1 MRAGVRSHQRDH
13 VGGRHDQA
21 GLPSRARRDRLVH
34 ADYNET
40 GAMLLTASAQHHDA
54 VDLTARE
61 RAEILAVLLPG
72 ILTRPLGSGLIQSSR
87 PRPRVFGKC
96 GFSRGREVNER

>member
-1 MRAGVRSHQRDH
+1 VITLAGVTIRR
-13 VGGRHDQA
+13 VC
-21 GLPSRARRDRLVH
+21 LPELADPLVH

-72 ILTRPLGSGLIQSSR
+72 ILTRPLGPESESRAHEHARGSSGSA
-87 PRPRVFGKC
+87 
-96 GFSRGREVNER
+96 GFLAGEK

>member
-1 MRAGVRSHQRDH
+1 MITLAGVTIRR
-13 VGGRHDQA
+13 VC
-21 GLPSRARRDRLVH
+21 LPELADPLVH

-72 ILTRPLGSGLIQSSR
+72 ILTRPLGPESGLIQSSR
-87 PRPRVFGKC
+87 TRPRVFGKC
-96 GFSRGREVNER
+96 GLSRGREVNER